1 MAMREQAQRGAKK
14 PDRLNALTDV
24 AAAFAITVMVLD
36 IHPPQDTSVV
46 ELKHIA
52 PIMGA
57 YVLAFLTIAIFW
69 SNHHLL
75 TATIKRVDG
84 RAMWANMGLLFFLAL
99 LPYSVRGLDEAGSS
113 SRGHARS
120 MASSCSGRR

>member
-1 MAMREQAQRGAKK
+1 
-14 PDRLNALTDV
+14 
-24 AAAFAITVMVLD
+24 MVLD

-84 RAMWANMGLLFFLAL
+84 RAIWANMGLLFFLAL
-99 LPYSVRGLDEAGSS
+99 LPYSVRWLDEAGS
-113 SRGHARS
+113 
-120 MASSCSGRR
+120 